1 MNQLQTN
8 TVMKDNLNKTILI
21 VDDDVDYAM
30 QLKIQIESFGFKTIV
45 AEGQKAGEE
54 VIENTKPDLA
64 IVDLMMENRDSGFVL
79 SYKMK
84 NKYPDMPVI
93 LATAVTADTGMV
105 FSLETE
111 EDKKWIKADLYL
123 EKGIRPDQLHR
134 EINKLLKV

>member
-1 MNQLQTN
+1 
-8 TVMKDNLNKTILI
+8 MKDNLNKTILI

-30 QLKIQIESFGFKTIV
+30 QLKIQIESFGFDTIV
-45 AEGQKAGEE
+45 AEGQKEGEE
-54 VIENTKPDLA
+54 VIGNIKPDLA
-64 IVDLMMENRDSGFVL
+64 IVDLMMENQDSGFVL
-79 SYKMK
+79 CYKMK

-93 LATAVTADTGMV
+93 LATGVTADTGMS

-134 EINKLLKV
+134 EIKKLLKV